1 MNELSIHEWRPSAAA
16 DDGLDELAGILH
28 AAVHAGASVSFILPF
43 SLDDARAFWRDQV
56 VPRVAAGTRR
66 VLVARL
72 GSRIVGTVQLDLATP
87 PNQAHRAEVL
97 KLLVHPDAR
106 RQGVARALMI
116 AVEGVARDANRT
128 LLTLDTRT
136 GDLAEPLYLSMGFL
150 RVGVIPN
157 YARAPHSPEL
167 EPTTIL
173 YKQLQ

>member
-1 MNELSIHEWRPSAAA
+1 
-16 DDGLDELAGILH
+16 
-28 AAVHAGASVSFILPF
+28 
-43 SLDDARAFWRDQV
+43 
-56 VPRVAAGTRR
+56 
-66 VLVARL
+66 
-72 GSRIVGTVQLDLATP
+72 
-87 PNQAHRAEVL
+87 
-97 KLLVHPDAR
+97 
-106 RQGVARALMI
+106 MI